1 MKKEKIEFDEGS
13 IFSTKE
19 GLEKLI
25 FACEKA
31 IEEGSYISEDFTHP
45 LVIEKVEKSF
55 FEREF
60 IEPIKDRF
68 VFFFIIVIFLGSLF
82 VGFITILSYIKK
94 LF

>member
-1 MKKEKIEFDEGS
+1 MKKEQIEFDEGT
-13 IFSTKE
+13 IVSTKE

-31 IEEGSYISEDFTHP
+31 IEKGSYISEDFTYP
-45 LVIEKVEKSF
+45 VVIEKVEKSF

-60 IEPIKDRF
+60 IEPVKDRLI
-68 VFFFIIVIFLGSLF
+68 FFIIILIFFSSLVI
-82 VGFITILSYIKK
+82 GFITILSYIKR